1 MLDISITLVVI
12 AHVVVSLLLIL
23 VILMQRPKQEGLGAA
38 FGAGMTDAAFGAKT
52 TDVLQ
57 KGTVYLGTLF
67 FIFSLVLA
75 ILMGK
80 RNAIEGKNYASD
92 GGSSASAP
100 VETPEAENSVLGN
113 AGNVVAPTP
122 AEGTTA
128 PVETTIA
135 PVETTIAP
143 EETTTAPE
151 ETTTAPEETTTAPEG
166 TTTAPEG
173 TTTAPEGTT
182 IAPEG
187 TNEAPKNLEE
197 VPTDDVNTSTEENKV
212 PVGG

>member
-100 VETPEAENSVLGN
+100 VETTEAENSVLGN
-113 AGNVVAPTP
+113 AGNVVAPVP
-122 AEGTTA
+122 AEA
-128 PVETTIA
+128 IA
-135 PVETTIAP
+135 PVPAEAIAP
-143 EETTTAPE
+143 PAEA
-151 ETTTAPEETTTAPEG
+151 
-166 TTTAPEG
+166 
-173 TTTAPEGTT
+173 
-182 IAPEG
+182 IAPPAEAIAPPAE
-187 TNEAPKNLEE
+187 TNEAPKNPEE
-197 VPTDDVNTSTEENKV
+197 ASTDGANTPTEEKKV

>member
-92 GGSSASAP
+92 GGSSAGAP
-100 VETPEAENSVLGN
+100 VETTEAENSVLGN
-113 AGNVVAPTP
+113 AGNVVAPVPAEAIAPPAEAIAPPAEAIATP
-122 AEGTTA
+122 AE
-128 PVETTIA
+128 
-135 PVETTIAP
+135 
-143 EETTTAPE
+143 
-151 ETTTAPEETTTAPEG
+151 
-166 TTTAPEG
+166 
-173 TTTAPEGTT
+173 
-182 IAPEG
+182 
-187 TNEAPKNLEE
+187 TNEAPKNPEE
-197 VPTDDVNTSTEENKV
+197 APTDGANTPTEENKV

>member
-92 GGSSASAP
+92 GGSSTSAP
-100 VETPEAENSVLGN
+100 VETLEAENSVLGN
-113 AGNVVAPTP
+113 AGNSVATPP
-122 AEGTTA
+122 AEGITA
-128 PVETTIA
+128 PAEGI
-135 PVETTIAP
+135 
-143 EETTTAPE
+143 
-151 ETTTAPEETTTAPEG
+151 TAPEG
-166 TTTAPEG
+166 TTTVPAEG
-173 TTTAPEGTT
+173 ITAPEE
-182 IAPEG
+182 A
-187 TNEAPKNLEE
+187 NEAPKNLEE
-197 VPTDDVNTSTEENKV
+197 VQTDDVNTSTEENKV

>member
-122 AEGTTA
+122 AEGSTA
-128 PVETTIA
+128 PAEGSTA
-135 PVETTIAP
+135 PAEGS
-143 EETTTAPE
+143 TAPE

-166 TTTAPEG
+166 TTT
-173 TTTAPEGTT
+173 
-182 IAPEG
+182 APEG

>member
-80 RNAIEGKNYASD
+80 RNSIEGKNYASD
-92 GGSSASAP
+92 GGSVANAP
-100 VETPEAENSVLGN
+100 VESNEGGSSLLENSGEGIIDTPADATGTPVDATGTP
-113 AGNVVAPTP
+113 AEGAETP
-122 AEGTTA
+122 AEGTGIPAEGT
-128 PVETTIA
+128 ETPAEAIEIPAEGT
-135 PVETTIAP
+135 ETPA
-143 EETTTAPE
+143 EETGTPAE
-151 ETTTAPEETTTAPEG
+151 GAETPAEATETPEG
-166 TTTAPEG
+166 G
-173 TTTAPEGTT
+173 
-182 IAPEG
+182 
-187 TNEAPKNLEE
+187 
-197 VPTDDVNTSTEENKV
+197 V
-212 PVGG
+212 PVGE

>member
-92 GGSSASAP
+92 GGSSAGAP
-100 VETPEAENSVLGN
+100 VETTEAENSVLGN
-113 AGNVVAPTP
+113 AGNVVAPVP
-122 AEGTTA
+122 AEA
-128 PVETTIA
+128 IA
-135 PVETTIAP
+135 PPAE
-143 EETTTAPE
+143 
-151 ETTTAPEETTTAPEG
+151 
-166 TTTAPEG
+166 
-173 TTTAPEGTT
+173 
-182 IAPEG
+182 
-187 TNEAPKNLEE
+187 TNEAPKNPKEA
-197 VPTDDVNTSTEENKV
+197 PTDGANTPTEENKV

>member
-92 GGSSASAP
+92 GGSSAGAP
-100 VETPEAENSVLGN
+100 VETTEAENSVLGN
-113 AGNVVAPTP
+113 AGNVVAPVP
-122 AEGTTA
+122 AEA
-128 PVETTIA
+128 IA
-135 PVETTIAP
+135 PPAE
-143 EETTTAPE
+143 
-151 ETTTAPEETTTAPEG
+151 
-166 TTTAPEG
+166 
-173 TTTAPEGTT
+173 
-182 IAPEG
+182 
-187 TNEAPKNLEE
+187 TNEAPKNPEE
-197 VPTDDVNTSTEENKV
+197 APTDGANTPTEENKV

>member
-100 VETPEAENSVLGN
+100 VETTEAENSVLGN
-113 AGNVVAPTP
+113 AGNVVAPVP
-122 AEGTTA
+122 AES
-128 PVETTIA
+128 IA
-135 PVETTIAP
+135 PPAEAIAP
-143 EETTTAPE
+143 PAEA
-151 ETTTAPEETTTAPEG
+151 
-166 TTTAPEG
+166 
-173 TTTAPEGTT
+173 
-182 IAPEG
+182 IAPPAEAIAPPAE
-187 TNEAPKNLEE
+187 TNEAPENPDES
-197 VPTDDVNTSTEENKV
+197 PTDGANTPTEENKV

>member
-1 MLDISITLVVI
+1 MLDIFITLVVI

-100 VETPEAENSVLGN
+100 VETTEAENSVLGN

-135 PVETTIAP
+135 P
-143 EETTTAPE
+143 EETTT
-151 ETTTAPEETTTAPEG
+151 
-166 TTTAPEG
+166 
-173 TTTAPEGTT
+173 
-182 IAPEG
+182 APEG

-197 VPTDDVNTSTEENKV
+197 VPPDDVNTSTEENKV

>member
-1 MLDISITLVVI
+1 MLSLDISITLVVI

-92 GGSSASAP
+92 GSSALNSP
-100 VETPEAENSVLGN
+100 VESSDSGNSVLADPSNTITESQAVSDASEETSDASEETSDASEGT
-113 AGNVVAPTP
+113 GDAPESSDKTP
-122 AEGTTA
+122 ADGVDA
-128 PVETTIA
+128 S
-135 PVETTIAP
+135 P
-143 EETTTAPE
+143 EE
-151 ETTTAPEETTTAPEG
+151 
-166 TTTAPEG
+166 
-173 TTTAPEGTT
+173 
-182 IAPEG
+182 
-187 TNEAPKNLEE
+187 NEP
-197 VPTDDVNTSTEENKV
+197 

>member
-1 MLDISITLVVI
+1 MLDIFITLVVI

-100 VETPEAENSVLGN
+100 VETTEAENSVLGN
-113 AGNVVAPTP
+113 AGNVVAPVP
-122 AEGTTA
+122 AES
-128 PVETTIA
+128 IA
-135 PVETTIAP
+135 PPAEAIAP
-143 EETTTAPE
+143 PAE
-151 ETTTAPEETTTAPEG
+151 
-166 TTTAPEG
+166 
-173 TTTAPEGTT
+173 
-182 IAPEG
+182 
-187 TNEAPKNLEE
+187 TNEAPENPEE
-197 VPTDDVNTSTEENKV
+197 SPTDGANTPTEENKV

>member
-122 AEGTTA
+122 AEGS
-128 PVETTIA
+128 
-135 PVETTIAP
+135 
-143 EETTTAPE
+143 
-151 ETTTAPEETTTAPEG
+151 TAPEETTTAPEG

-173 TTTAPEGTT
+173 TTT
-182 IAPEG
+182 APEG

>member
-1 MLDISITLVVI
+1 MLDIFITLVVI

-100 VETPEAENSVLGN
+100 VETTEAKNSVLGN
-113 AGNVVAPTP
+113 SSNV
-122 AEGTTA
+122 
-128 PVETTIA
+128 IA
-135 PVETTIAP
+135 PVPTEAPGEAPAAPEEAPAAP
-143 EETTTAPE
+143 EET
-151 ETTTAPEETTTAPEG
+151 
-166 TTTAPEG
+166 
-173 TTTAPEGTT
+173 
-182 IAPEG
+182 
-187 TNEAPKNLEE
+187 NDAPKNPEE
-197 VPTDDVNTSTEENKV
+197 VPTDGANTPTEENKV

>member
-92 GGSSASAP
+92 GGSSAGAP
-100 VETPEAENSVLGN
+100 VETTEAENSVLGN
-113 AGNVVAPTP
+113 AGNVVAPVP
-122 AEGTTA
+122 AEA
-128 PVETTIA
+128 IA
-135 PVETTIAP
+135 PPAE
-143 EETTTAPE
+143 
-151 ETTTAPEETTTAPEG
+151 
-166 TTTAPEG
+166 
-173 TTTAPEGTT
+173 
-182 IAPEG
+182 
-187 TNEAPKNLEE
+187 TNEAPKNPEE
-197 VPTDDVNTSTEENKV
+197 APTDGANTPTEENK
-212 PVGG
+212 

>member
-1 MLDISITLVVI
+1 
-12 AHVVVSLLLIL
+12 VSLLLIL

-100 VETPEAENSVLGN
+100 VETTEAKNSVLGN
-113 AGNVVAPTP
+113 SSNV
-122 AEGTTA
+122 
-128 PVETTIA
+128 IA
-135 PVETTIAP
+135 PVPTEAPGEAPAAPEEAPAAP
-143 EETTTAPE
+143 EET
-151 ETTTAPEETTTAPEG
+151 
-166 TTTAPEG
+166 
-173 TTTAPEGTT
+173 
-182 IAPEG
+182 
-187 TNEAPKNLEE
+187 NDAPKNPEE
-197 VPTDDVNTSTEENKV
+197 VPTDGANTPTEENKV

>member
-1 MLDISITLVVI
+1 MLDIFITLVVI

-100 VETPEAENSVLGN
+100 VETTEAENSVLGN
-113 AGNVVAPTP
+113 AGNVVAPVP
-122 AEGTTA
+122 AES
-128 PVETTIA
+128 IA
-135 PVETTIAP
+135 PPAEAIAP
-143 EETTTAPE
+143 PAEA
-151 ETTTAPEETTTAPEG
+151 
-166 TTTAPEG
+166 
-173 TTTAPEGTT
+173 
-182 IAPEG
+182 IAPPAEAIAPPAEAIAPPAE
-187 TNEAPKNLEE
+187 TNEAPENPDES
-197 VPTDDVNTSTEENKV
+197 PTDGANTPTEENKV

>member
-1 MLDISITLVVI
+1 MLDIFITLVVI

-100 VETPEAENSVLGN
+100 VETTEAENSVLGN
-113 AGNVVAPTP
+113 AGNVVAPVP
-122 AEGTTA
+122 AES
-128 PVETTIA
+128 IA
-135 PVETTIAP
+135 PPAEAIAP
-143 EETTTAPE
+143 PAEA
-151 ETTTAPEETTTAPEG
+151 
-166 TTTAPEG
+166 
-173 TTTAPEGTT
+173 
-182 IAPEG
+182 IAPPAE
-187 TNEAPKNLEE
+187 TNEAPENPDES
-197 VPTDDVNTSTEENKV
+197 PTDGANTPTEENKV

>member
-1 MLDISITLVVI
+1 MLDIFITLVVI

-100 VETPEAENSVLGN
+100 VETTEAENSVLGN
-113 AGNVVAPTP
+113 AGNVVAPVP
-122 AEGTTA
+122 AES
-128 PVETTIA
+128 IA
-135 PVETTIAP
+135 PPAESIAP
-143 EETTTAPE
+143 PAEA
-151 ETTTAPEETTTAPEG
+151 
-166 TTTAPEG
+166 
-173 TTTAPEGTT
+173 
-182 IAPEG
+182 IAPPAEAIAPPAE
-187 TNEAPKNLEE
+187 TNEAPENPDES
-197 VPTDDVNTSTEENKV
+197 PTDGANTPTEENKV

>member
-92 GGSSASAP
+92 GGSSTSAP
-100 VETPEAENSVLGN
+100 VETLEAENSVLGN
-113 AGNVVAPTP
+113 AGNSVATPP
-122 AEGTTA
+122 AEGITA
-128 PVETTIA
+128 PAEGI
-135 PVETTIAP
+135 
-143 EETTTAPE
+143 TAPE
-151 ETTTAPEETTTAPEG
+151 GTTTVPEGTTTAPEG

-173 TTTAPEGTT
+173 TTTAPEE
-182 IAPEG
+182 A
-187 TNEAPKNLEE
+187 NEAPKNLEE

>member
-12 AHVVVSLLLIL
+12 ANVVVSLLLIL

-92 GGSSASAP
+92 GGSSAGAP
-100 VETPEAENSVLGN
+100 VETTEAENSVLGN
-113 AGNVVAPTP
+113 AGNVVAPVPAEAIAPPAEAIAPPAEAIATP
-122 AEGTTA
+122 AE
-128 PVETTIA
+128 
-135 PVETTIAP
+135 
-143 EETTTAPE
+143 
-151 ETTTAPEETTTAPEG
+151 
-166 TTTAPEG
+166 
-173 TTTAPEGTT
+173 
-182 IAPEG
+182 
-187 TNEAPKNLEE
+187 TNEAPKNPEE
-197 VPTDDVNTSTEENKV
+197 APTDGANTPTEENKV

>member
-100 VETPEAENSVLGN
+100 VETTEAENSVLGN
-113 AGNVVAPTP
+113 AGNVVAPVP
-122 AEGTTA
+122 AES
-128 PVETTIA
+128 IA
-135 PVETTIAP
+135 PPAE
-143 EETTTAPE
+143 
-151 ETTTAPEETTTAPEG
+151 
-166 TTTAPEG
+166 
-173 TTTAPEGTT
+173 
-182 IAPEG
+182 
-187 TNEAPKNLEE
+187 TNEAPENPEE
-197 VPTDDVNTSTEENKV
+197 SPTDGANTPTEENKV

>member
-113 AGNVVAPTP
+113 PSNV
-122 AEGTTA
+122 
-128 PVETTIA
+128 IA
-135 PVETTIAP
+135 PVPTEAPLAPTEAPAAP
-143 EETTTAPE
+143 EEEPAAPTEAPAAPEEAPTAPE
-151 ETTTAPEETTTAPEG
+151 ET
-166 TTTAPEG
+166 
-173 TTTAPEGTT
+173 
-182 IAPEG
+182 
-187 TNEAPKNLEE
+187 NDAPKNPEE
-197 VPTDDVNTSTEENKV
+197 VPTDGANTPTEENKV

>member
-100 VETPEAENSVLGN
+100 VETTEAENSVLGN
-113 AGNVVAPTP
+113 AGNVVAPVP
-122 AEGTTA
+122 AEA
-128 PVETTIA
+128 IA
-135 PVETTIAP
+135 PVPAEAIAP
-143 EETTTAPE
+143 PAEA
-151 ETTTAPEETTTAPEG
+151 
-166 TTTAPEG
+166 
-173 TTTAPEGTT
+173 
-182 IAPEG
+182 IAPPAE
-187 TNEAPKNLEE
+187 TNEAPKNPEE
-197 VPTDDVNTSTEENKV
+197 ASTDGANTPTEEKKV

>member
-80 RNAIEGKNYASD
+80 RNSIEGKNYASD
-92 GGSSASAP
+92 GGSAANAP
-100 VETPEAENSVLGN
+100 VESNEGGGSLLENSGEGIIDTP
-113 AGNVVAPTP
+113 ADATGTPADATGTPADATGTP
-122 AEGTTA
+122 AEGTGTPA
-128 PVETTIA
+128 
-135 PVETTIAP
+135 
-143 EETTTAPE
+143 
-151 ETTTAPEETTTAPEG
+151 EG
-166 TTTAPEG
+166 TGAPAEG
-173 TTTAPEGTT
+173 TGAPAEGTG
-182 IAPEG
+182 APAEG
-187 TNEAPKNLEE
+187 T
-197 VPTDDVNTSTEENKV
+197 
-212 PVGG
+212 

>member
-1 MLDISITLVVI
+1 MLDIFITLVVI

-100 VETPEAENSVLGN
+100 VETTEAENSVLGN
-113 AGNVVAPTP
+113 AGNVVAPVP
-122 AEGTTA
+122 AES
-128 PVETTIA
+128 IA
-135 PVETTIAP
+135 PPAESIAP
-143 EETTTAPE
+143 PAEA
-151 ETTTAPEETTTAPEG
+151 
-166 TTTAPEG
+166 
-173 TTTAPEGTT
+173 
-182 IAPEG
+182 IAPPAE
-187 TNEAPKNLEE
+187 TNEAPENPEE
-197 VPTDDVNTSTEENKV
+197 SPTDGANTPTEENKV

>member
-92 GGSSASAP
+92 GGSSA
-100 VETPEAENSVLGN
+100 G
-113 AGNVVAPTP
+113 
-122 AEGTTA
+122 A
-128 PVETTIA
+128 PVETT
-135 PVETTIAP
+135 E
-143 EETTTAPE
+143 
-151 ETTTAPEETTTAPEG
+151 
-166 TTTAPEG
+166 
-173 TTTAPEGTT
+173 
-182 IAPEG
+182 
-187 TNEAPKNLEE
+187 
-197 VPTDDVNTSTEENKV
+197 
-212 PVGG
+212 

>member
-1 MLDISITLVVI
+1 MLDIFITLVVI

-100 VETPEAENSVLGN
+100 VETTEAENSVLGN
-113 AGNVVAPTP
+113 AGNVVAPVP
-122 AEGTTA
+122 AES
-128 PVETTIA
+128 IA
-135 PVETTIAP
+135 PPAEAIAP
-143 EETTTAPE
+143 PAEA
-151 ETTTAPEETTTAPEG
+151 
-166 TTTAPEG
+166 
-173 TTTAPEGTT
+173 
-182 IAPEG
+182 IAPPAE
-187 TNEAPKNLEE
+187 TNEAPENPEE
-197 VPTDDVNTSTEENKV
+197 SPTDGANTPTEENKV

>member
-1 MLDISITLVVI
+1 MLDIFITLVVI

-100 VETPEAENSVLGN
+100 VETTEAENSVLGN
-113 AGNVVAPTP
+113 AGNVVAPVP
-122 AEGTTA
+122 AES
-128 PVETTIA
+128 IA
-135 PVETTIAP
+135 PPAEAIAP
-143 EETTTAPE
+143 PAES
-151 ETTTAPEETTTAPEG
+151 
-166 TTTAPEG
+166 
-173 TTTAPEGTT
+173 
-182 IAPEG
+182 IAPPAE
-187 TNEAPKNLEE
+187 TNEAPENPEE
-197 VPTDDVNTSTEENKV
+197 SPTDGANTPTEENKV

>member
-1 MLDISITLVVI
+1 MLDIFITLVVI

-80 RNAIEGKNYASD
+80 RTAIEGKNYASD

-100 VETPEAENSVLGN
+100 VETTEAENSVLGN
-113 AGNVVAPTP
+113 AGNVVAPVP
-122 AEGTTA
+122 AES
-128 PVETTIA
+128 IA
-135 PVETTIAP
+135 PPAESIAP
-143 EETTTAPE
+143 PAEA
-151 ETTTAPEETTTAPEG
+151 
-166 TTTAPEG
+166 
-173 TTTAPEGTT
+173 
-182 IAPEG
+182 IAPPAE
-187 TNEAPKNLEE
+187 TNEAPENPEE
-197 VPTDDVNTSTEENKV
+197 SPTDGANTPTEENKV

>member
-100 VETPEAENSVLGN
+100 VETTEAENSVLGN
-113 AGNVVAPTP
+113 AGNVVAPVP
-122 AEGTTA
+122 AEA
-128 PVETTIA
+128 IA
-135 PVETTIAP
+135 PPAE
-143 EETTTAPE
+143 
-151 ETTTAPEETTTAPEG
+151 
-166 TTTAPEG
+166 
-173 TTTAPEGTT
+173 
-182 IAPEG
+182 
-187 TNEAPKNLEE
+187 TNEAPKNPEE
-197 VPTDDVNTSTEENKV
+197 ASTDGANTPAEEKKV